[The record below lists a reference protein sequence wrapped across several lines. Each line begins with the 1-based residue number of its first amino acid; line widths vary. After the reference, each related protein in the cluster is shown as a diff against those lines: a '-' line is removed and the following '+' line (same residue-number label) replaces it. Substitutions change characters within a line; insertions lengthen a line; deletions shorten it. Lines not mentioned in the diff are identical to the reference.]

1 MNSIETISDSSIKIE
16 AMTAYQSILEEGKI
30 EGIIKAL
37 NHGKFTL
44 TEISEDFEVT
54 IEFVL
59 KIKNENGI

>member
-1 MNSIETISDSSIKIE
+1 
-16 AMTAYQSILEEGKI
+16 MTAYQSILEEGKI
-30 EGIIKAL
+30 EGKIEGIIKTL
-37 NHGKFTL
+37 KRGKLTL

>member
-1 MNSIETISDSSIKIE
+1 
-16 AMTAYQSILEEGKI
+16 MTAYQSILEEGKI
-30 EGIIKAL
+30 EGKIEGIIKAL
-37 NHGKFTL
+37 NHGKLTL

>member
-1 MNSIETISDSSIKIE
+1 
-16 AMTAYQSILEEGKI
+16 MTAYQSILEEGKI
-30 EGIIKAL
+30 EGKIEGLIEGELKGKIEGIIKTL
-37 NHGKFTL
+37 KRGKLTL